1 MKKKWKKD
9 SLIKVPDAAKY
20 DLYENYQKLIDKSL
34 AVFVGATNAPCSII
48 SNEHFKRMIQ
58 ALDARYHIPGHTCL
72 QSLIDPS
79 FKNNET
85 SHTKCYDCCL

>member
-58 ALDARYHIPGHTCL
+58 ALDARYHIPGRTCL
-72 QSLIDPS
+72 VFD
-79 FKNNET
+79 
-85 SHTKCYDCCL
+85 